1 MVMTIQAFRGV
12 GRANNANNVGNA
24 NNANGLASSKTYNHI
39 VRTLPKGKTSSKS
52 SRLSRKSERDATEM
66 QA

>member
-24 NNANGLASSKTYNHI
+24 NNAYGLASSKTSRNHI
-39 VRTLPKGKTSSKS
+39 VITLPKGRTSSESKS
-52 SRLSRKSERDATEM
+52 AK
-66 QA
+66 